1 MTSGTNILS
10 VSEQLQLPFVPG
22 VSAARS
28 KLSIPSCPSPW
39 EEHTREFQLSLRSWS
54 PCCDPGGTAGD
65 RLVTGQ
71 RTVVHFAVVGQ
82 STLSVHTVVVS
93 SHQRDQPCLHQLFK
107 TTALEAQSC
116 PGWLVEFP
124 SRRGILLLTDLICFY
139 TDPQV

>member
-39 EEHTREFQLSLRSWS
+39 EEHTCEFQLSLRSWS
-54 PCCDPGGTAGD
+54 PYCDPGGTAGD

-71 RTVVHFAVVGQ
+71 RTVCPLCSGRAGHLVCSHCGGQFTPARPAVP
-82 STLSVHTVVVS
+82 LSAFQDNSLRGTIS
-93 SHQRDQPCLHQLFK
+93 PWLAGELFFK
-107 TTALEAQSC
+107 KGNSPPDRSNLFLQ
-116 PGWLVEFP
+116 
-124 SRRGILLLTDLICFY
+124 
-139 TDPQV
+139 